1 MGGYIRRVVGRMGG
15 VISDVLL
22 VEWGGYI
29 RRVVGRM
36 GGVISDVLLVEWGVL
51 YQTCCW

>member
-1 MGGYIRRVVGRMGG
+1 MGGVISDVLLVEWG

-36 GGVISDVLLVEWGVL
+36 GGL

>member
-1 MGGYIRRVVGRMGG
+1 MGGISDVLLVEWGGYIRRVVGRMGC

-36 GGVISDVLLVEWGVL
+36 GGL
-51 YQTCCW
+51 YQTCCR